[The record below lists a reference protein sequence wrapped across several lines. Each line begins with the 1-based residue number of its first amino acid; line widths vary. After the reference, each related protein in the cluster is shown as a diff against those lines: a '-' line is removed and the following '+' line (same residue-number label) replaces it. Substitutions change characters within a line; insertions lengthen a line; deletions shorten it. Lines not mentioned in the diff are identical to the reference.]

1 MKTDRT
7 IEYSLQFLKA
17 LEEDLKIE
25 WNQGGLPIFNS
36 ELINHMSITKLAY
49 DLSDLVKSKL
59 KDDAIVDI
67 ENPPKE
73 NLIQTTGIG
82 FAENFDLFTKLGF
95 LLGDR
100 VIMWDSMILG
110 ILTSGRAD
118 LINKMELGKVACDL
132 LMLKPAIELGGLA
145 ILPHPITWLERSQRY
160 FSVINGQ
167 NDISTEFIGY
177 VNARALLD
185 EKFPLHPYS
194 IRQSKSLFKSII
206 GSNSLMKEEKI
217 EYHKLLSNLLVD
229 ENFVFLKDITAANF
243 YRVLNMLSST
253 TENQNHYTLQDFR
266 EDLASHLTL
275 PVIGLSEQE
284 KKVFTNNIF
293 KKLKRNILVQNSE
306 LQKHTRATKGSLLGA
321 IGASISF
328 IYSLFSGDVII
339 KILAEGL
346 NVSAN
351 KINLL
356 EQIAGK
362 PKEMSFYQ
370 VFNTLDEVAEKE
382 KINEISR
389 NINNA
394 RLFGDNP
401 FETSL
406 ERE

>member
-1 MKTDRT
+1 LKTDRT
-7 IEYSLQFLKA
+7 TEYSLQFLKA
-17 LEEDLKIE
+17 LEENLKIE

-36 ELINHMSITKLAY
+36 ELINHISITKLAS
-49 DLSDLVKSKL
+49 DLNDLVKSKL

-67 ENPPKE
+67 ENPPKD

-110 ILTSGRAD
+110 ILTSSRVD

-132 LMLKPAIELGGLA
+132 LMLKPAVELGGLA
-145 ILPHPITWLERSQRY
+145 ILPHPITWLERSRKY

-194 IRQSKSLFKSII
+194 IRQNKSLFKSII

-217 EYHKLLSNLLVD
+217 EYHKLLSNLLVN

-243 YRVLNMLSST
+243 YRVMNILNST
-253 TENQNHYTLQDFR
+253 TEDQSHYNLQDFR

-275 PVIGLSEQE
+275 PDIGLSEQE
-284 KKVFTNNIF
+284 KNVFINNIF
-293 KKLKRNILVQNSE
+293 KKLNRNILVQNSE
-306 LQKHTRATKGSLLGA
+306 LEKHTRATKGSVLGA
-321 IGASISF
+321 VGASISF

-389 NINNA
+389 NISNA
-394 RLFGDNP
+394 QIFGNNP

-406 ERE
+406 ES